1 MNFTEIAGL
10 ELVFHQLSE
19 LLLDHLQADEHLAI
33 ELASEQSHFIRFN
46 AAKVR
51 QAGIVTDGTVKL
63 RFMHNQR
70 TAFAA
75 FPFTG
80 ALDVDSATGLEN
92 LSYLRQEVTQL
103 PEDPYMILP
112 ENKGSS
118 REVYLGELLPPEKAT
133 EAILPAVQ
141 QVDFTGLY
149 ASGFVIRANANSA
162 GQKHWF
168 ATDSFFLD
176 YSMIA
181 PSAKAVKAILAGKC
195 WHQEQYQ
202 EQIEQSKVQLKV
214 LDAPAK
220 EILPG
225 RYRTY
230 LAPAATAELLGM
242 LSWGAISEASMRQG
256 GSALAKL
263 REGKTLSS
271 LFNLGENFSRG
282 IVPRFNELGEIA
294 PEKLSLIVGGK
305 LVNTLVNSRTAKEY
319 GMVANH
325 ANSSES
331 LRAPEVSRGS
341 LQSENILQAL
351 GTGLYLSNLHYL
363 NWSDRVGGRITG
375 MTRYACFWVENAEI
389 VAPIKDLRFDES
401 LYAFLGENLEALTD
415 FQEFIPEI
423 DTYES
428 RSLGGSL
435 MPGMLVRDFT
445 FTL

>member
-1 MNFTEIAGL
+1 MSWQNPEVL
-10 ELVFHQLSE
+10 ESAFNQLSS
-19 LLLDHLQADEHLAI
+19 LLMGDLQRDEHLSI
-33 ELASEQSHFIRFN
+33 ELESEQSQFIRFN
-46 AAKVR
+46 TAKVR
-51 QAGIVTDGTVKL
+51 QAGTVADGTVKL
-63 RFMHNQR
+63 RFIRDRQ

-80 ALDVDSATGLEN
+80 DLAVDSAVGLEN
-92 LSYLRQEVTQL
+92 LNYLRQEATQL
-103 PEDPYMILP
+103 PEDPYIVLP

-118 REVYLGELLPPEKAT
+118 REVYTGNLLAPEAAIA
-133 EAILPAVQ
+133 AILPAVQ
-141 QVDFTGLY
+141 NVDFTGMY
-149 ASGFVIRANANSA
+149 AAGRLIRANSNSA
-162 GQKHWF
+162 GQQHWF

-181 PSAKAVKAILAGKC
+181 PSEKAVKVTFAGNS
-195 WHQEQYQ
+195 WDREQYQ
-202 EQIEQSKVQLKV
+202 VQIETSKTQLKV

-230 LAPAATAELLGM
+230 LAPAAAAALVEM
-242 LSWGAISEASMRQG
+242 LSWGAVSEASLRQG

-263 REGKTLSS
+263 RQGKKLSP
-271 LFNLGENFSRG
+271 LLYLRENFSRG
-282 IVPRFNELGEIA
+282 TVPRFNELGEIA
-294 PEKLSLIVGGK
+294 PEILPVIVEGE

-319 GMVANH
+319 TIVANG

-331 LRAPEVSRGS
+331 LRAPEVGTGS
-341 LQSENILQAL
+341 LKSPEILQAL

-363 NWSDRVGGRITG
+363 NWSDRIGGRITG
-375 MTRYACFWVENAEI
+375 MTRYACFWVENGEI

-401 LYAFLGENLEALTD
+401 IYAFLADNLEALTD
-415 FQEFIPEI
+415 FQEFIPETS
-423 DTYES
+423 TYGS
-428 RSLGGSL
+428 RQLGGCL